1 MLLLALALTPVG
13 EARTST
19 PSGRQY
25 FVDGAAGGDERTGT
39 SPATAWR
46 TLERAGRARLAPGDR
61 LLLRRGTRWTGE
73 LKISAT
79 GTKARPIVVDAYGRG
94 ASPLVQGGGCV
105 VLAGSYITVRNLAV
119 DGCSWAG
126 FDLRGSFERVERNAA
141 SHNVAGVF
149 VHAGSTGNTI
159 VTNRL
164 VDNNRMS
171 VLTPNGDDDSGAFGV
186 LLNGDD
192 NVIAYNRITGSD
204 AFSYDY
210 GRDGAAI
217 EIYGGRNN
225 VIHHN
230 LALDN
235 KDFSELGNSR
245 ASHNTYAYNVVS
257 SRLPEST
264 FLVTRGARS
273 GYGPVSATRVV
284 NNTVV
289 LTGSSSE
296 GFVCHAGC
304 GPEILTM
311 RNNIVQAVRK
321 VGYADAPFDEDY
333 DLFFGGERQFTQGA
347 HSIVRDPGFVNA
359 ATRDFRLRQRSPA
372 IDRGAVLEGFPF
384 DFDRRVT
391 PRDGDG
397 DGARTPDIGA
407 YEYAA
412 TLSR

>member
-1 MLLLALALTPVG
+1 VLLLALAPMPAG
-13 EARTST
+13 KAQTST
-19 PSGRQY
+19 PAGRDY
-25 FVDGAAGGDERTGT
+25 FVDAAAGGDERAGT

-46 TLERAGRARLAPGDR
+46 TLERAARGRLAPGDR
-61 LLLRRGTRWTGE
+61 LLLRRGNRWTGE

-79 GTKARPIVVDAYGRG
+79 GTKARPIVVDGYGRG
-94 ASPLVQGGGCV
+94 APPLVQGGGCV
-105 VLAGSYITVRNLAV
+105 VLAGSHVTVRNLAV

-126 FDLRGSFERVERNAA
+126 FDLRGSFERVERNVA

-192 NVIAYNRITGSD
+192 NVVAYNTIMGSD

-210 GRDGAAI
+210 GRDGAAV

-230 LALDN
+230 LGLDN

-257 SRLPEST
+257 SRLPAST
-264 FLVTRGARS
+264 FLITRGARS
-273 GYGPVSATRVV
+273 GYGPVSGTRVV

-289 LTGSSSE
+289 LTGSSSQ

-311 RNNIVQAVRK
+311 RNNIVQAVQK

-333 DLFFGGERQFTQGA
+333 DLFFGGERQFVAGP
-347 HSIVRDPGFVNA
+347 HSIVHDPRFVNA
-359 ATRDFRLRQRSPA
+359 AARDFRLNRSSPA
-372 IDRGAVLEGFPF
+372 IDRGVLLGGFPF
-384 DFDRRVT
+384 DFDRHVT
-391 PRDGDG
+391 PRDGNG

-412 TLSR
+412 ALPR

>member
-1 MLLLALALTPVG
+1 VLLLFLSLSPAG
-13 EARTST
+13 EAQTLV
-19 PSGRQY
+19 PSGRSY
-25 FVDGAAGGDERTGT
+25 FVDGAAGRDDGAGT

-79 GTKARPIVVDAYGRG
+79 GTKAQPIVVDGYGLG
-94 ASPLVQGGGCV
+94 APPLVQGGGCV
-105 VLAGSYITVRNLAV
+105 VLAGSYVTVRNLAV

-126 FDLRGSFERVERNAA
+126 FDLRGSFERVERNVA

-149 VHAGSTGNTI
+149 VHAGSTGSTI
-159 VTNRL
+159 VANRL

-171 VLTPNGDDDSGAFGV
+171 VLTQNGDDDSGAFGV

-192 NVIAYNRITGSD
+192 NVVAHNRITGSD

-210 GRDGAAI
+210 GRDGAAV

-230 LALDN
+230 VALDN
-235 KDFSELGNSR
+235 NDFTELGNSR

-257 SRLPEST
+257 SRLSASI
-264 FLVTRGARS
+264 FLVTRGART
-273 GYGPVSATRVV
+273 GYGPVAATRVV

-289 LTGSSSE
+289 LTGSSSQ

-333 DLFFGGERQFTQGA
+333 DLFSGGQLQFTKSA
-347 HSIVRDPGFVNA
+347 HSIVGDPGFVNA
-359 ATRDFRLRQRSPA
+359 AARDFRLRRRSPA
-372 IDRGAVLEGFPF
+372 IDRGVALDGSSFGFLGGVP
-384 DFDRRVT
+384 

-397 DGARTPDIGA
+397 DGTPTPDIGA

-412 TLSR
+412 PLAR